1 MLGHMHHMRGISGN
15 EGNFDGL
22 AENVRTCSVGFVAQ
36 GEQEKS
42 NFRPPPAPCL
52 QSLGPIPSSRTYAG
66 RKSMQPPRFGQNSL
80 IWFRMPCSS
89 WVPWCPSLPE
99 TNNICRNFCEN
110 RKRTDWSQLH
120 PVHWTVFSTF
130 RLAGSAWKIFAALS
144 SVLLNVLHRV
154 ADEEFFEATLYNHV
168 LKQTGLILMHA
179 EPRQHGQVGM
189 DSPLA
194 ARLPAR
200 SAYLFRK
207 WQHVTPAHCHRLVHN
222 NLALIRLS

>member
-1 MLGHMHHMRGISGN
+1 MF
-15 EGNFDGL
+15 EGVLLVF
-22 AENVRTCSVGFVAQ
+22 RPM

-52 QSLGPIPSSRTYAG
+52 QSLGSIPSSRTYAG
-66 RKSMQPPRFGQNSL
+66 RKSMQLPRFAQNSL

-89 WVPWCPSLPE
+89 WAPWCSSLPE
-99 TNNICRNFCEN
+99 TNNIFRNICEN
-110 RKRTDWSQLH
+110 RKRTDWSQASSCSLNRFFDIWSCWIC
-120 PVHWTVFSTF
+120 VENLRYRNWGFQ
-130 RLAGSAWKIFAALS
+130 ALS
-144 SVLLNVLHRV
+144 SVLLDVLHRV
-154 ADEEFFEATLYNHV
+154 ADEEFFEAPLYNHV

-189 DSPLA
+189 DSPLS

-222 NLALIRLS
+222 NLTLTRLSYWYFN

>member
-1 MLGHMHHMRGISGN
+1 MCMRNRAKSCEIQTTAPYLYARGRVARNSMGASKKRSPHHWESLRNWPASMLGHMHHMRGISGN

-110 RKRTDWSQLH
+110 RKRTD
-120 PVHWTVFSTF
+120 
-130 RLAGSAWKIFAALS
+130 
-144 SVLLNVLHRV
+144 
-154 ADEEFFEATLYNHV
+154 
-168 LKQTGLILMHA
+168 
-179 EPRQHGQVGM
+179 
-189 DSPLA
+189 
-194 ARLPAR
+194 
-200 SAYLFRK
+200 
-207 WQHVTPAHCHRLVHN
+207 
-222 NLALIRLS
+222 